1 MLAPIR
7 PASSTGSECVRVFV
21 RVRPRSLK
29 EKSGPTGPDV
39 VAVDAGAKTV
49 AVGDPSNAQ
58 SESSAMYTFDGV
70 FGPTSTQEEV
80 FSAVGSQVASACL
93 EGYNGS
99 IYVYGQTGTGK
110 TFTMLGPPRGRG
122 NDQGLR
128 GLTSR
133 IIESIFHEL
142 KTKQRD
148 SEGTFSYMCT
158 ISCVEIYREALTDLF
173 DHTGQQLQLR
183 DDIRKG
189 VYVDGLSEHTVYD
202 SKEAELIVRRAL
214 VKRHVGSTVMNDE
227 SSRSH
232 CVVMLRVA
240 TKLIQAGG
248 VTQTKESR
256 LNLVDLA
263 GSERQPSSSHG
274 RSSSSGAESQARVKE
289 AGAINKSL
297 SVLTSVIYSLSK
309 PRAASARQSTFTHFR
324 DSKLTFLLRDSLG
337 GNSVTS
343 IIATISPLAAN
354 FGETLSTIK
363 FAARAKRIK
372 CQAVLNESL
381 TGTVESLT
389 AELETAR
396 RQLAALTAGQSQL
409 RVSPTI
415 PDGGTGAFGTGR
427 GGSPASTD
435 GEGSGARPGEG
446 SSALRRRIISL
457 QILLAGSLARERE
470 LEEVKAKQQK
480 WAVYWEET
488 AKSLQAFEE
497 AGRFLTELLAKGQ
510 AGENG
515 DAETEVVEEDREEE
529 IRLLRALVE
538 NHPEKARRELLELEL
553 QQQVEENAAL
563 KREGREMRQEHEAQL
578 RAERRRRQSTESTAT
593 MLATADGL
601 SRTLRSGILPG
612 RESGQAVQASGGATG
627 LRFITDSGS
636 DGSPHNESDFTE
648 SDAESMDGVLH
659 LGDTGGGPL
668 REDGDDDEHSAEEG
682 GGGMESVQIRHLKRE
697 IRMLLAENEEL
708 RSQYHPEAQTRQQTP
723 ALVEDDETREAS
735 YEDLGVAPSPEY
747 KFGENIQASP
757 APTLHGTPAA
767 VSKTRKIDESPQA
780 SPPQAW
786 SQMVPISN
794 ERLSSDGEEEAAGAA
809 KVDPELVREVASL
822 CRDVDALVEKIRQA
836 DNTVVL
842 RSTPGDDFEEID
854 VETSLKRSPWV
865 VDVDDASSSGGGKN
879 SPMRQLAQ
887 SASMSRIM
895 RYTAATVMN
904 GQGNKRGSTAKL
916 AGLSSIQ
923 STPHLSSL
931 LDKRTRGPPP
941 SSSQGQTRTLS
952 KNANTASALLRNKST
967 MSLHAISEL
976 ELSVFDERTGHM
988 VTTASPRTAAIT
1000 GSASSA
1006 ALPTMEEILGEEGGD
1021 EGEVLMRSTKET
1033 LKKMLIELEVVS
1045 NGYHQLSD
1053 DFQKLLEDY
1062 ESKVAECEFF
1072 QSQWNQLLK
1081 GKGSKPQQRGLVT
1094 DPSLSSLLSR
1104 SSSRLCGR
1112 QPPRLAS
1119 VSDTTSFMRS
1129 TQASRLMRS
1138 TEDAVASG
1146 TPRARAMQRHQDDG
1160 LGRARLRRGETGGPP
1175 RGLSRVNS
1183 DSVLPLT
1190 TGIRGEPL
1198 PDTRRRFNEVPARL
1212 KMAASST
1219 SSAKRPVVSCS
1230 LNIKKGTRLSQV
1242 SDSSLDRGSST
1253 PRSCRSASLASR

>member
-7 PASSTGSECVRVFV
+7 PAPPTGSECVRVFV

-58 SESSAMYTFDGV
+58 SESSTMYTFDGV

-133 IIESIFHEL
+133 IIESIFHQL

-148 SEGTFSYMCT
+148 SEGTFTYMCT

-274 RSSSSGAESQARVKE
+274 RSSSGAESQARVKE

-363 FAARAKRIK
+363 FAARAKRIQ

-415 PDGGTGAFGTGR
+415 PDGGTGALGTGR

-497 AGRFLTELLAKGQ
+497 AGRSLTELLANDQ
-510 AGENG
+510 PGENG
-515 DAETEVVEEDREEE
+515 DAETGVVEEDREEE

-563 KREGREMRQEHEAQL
+563 KREGKEMRQEHEAQL

-612 RESGQAVQASGGATG
+612 RESGQTVATGGGATG
-627 LRFITDSGS
+627 RRFITDSQS

-668 REDGDDDEHSAEEG
+668 SEDGDDDDERSAEEG
-682 GGGMESVQIRHLKRE
+682 EGGMESVQIRHLTRE

-708 RSQYHPEAQTRQQTP
+708 RSQYHLEAQTRQQTP
-723 ALVEDDETREAS
+723 ALAEDDGTQEAS
-735 YEDLGVAPSPEY
+735 YGDLGVAPSPEY
-747 KFGENIQASP
+747 KFGEHIQASP
-757 APTLHGTPAA
+757 GVLTLHATPAA
-767 VSKTRKIDESPQA
+767 VSKTRKVDESPQA

-794 ERLSSDGEEEAAGAA
+794 ERLSSDGEEEEAAGNA

-865 VDVDDASSSGGGKN
+865 VD
-879 SPMRQLAQ
+879 
-887 SASMSRIM
+887 
-895 RYTAATVMN
+895 
-904 GQGNKRGSTAKL
+904 
-916 AGLSSIQ
+916 
-923 STPHLSSL
+923 
-931 LDKRTRGPPP
+931 
-941 SSSQGQTRTLS
+941 
-952 KNANTASALLRNKST
+952 
-967 MSLHAISEL
+967 
-976 ELSVFDERTGHM
+976 
-988 VTTASPRTAAIT
+988 
-1000 GSASSA
+1000 
-1006 ALPTMEEILGEEGGD
+1006 
-1021 EGEVLMRSTKET
+1021 
-1033 LKKMLIELEVVS
+1033 
-1045 NGYHQLSD
+1045 
-1053 DFQKLLEDY
+1053 
-1062 ESKVAECEFF
+1062 
-1072 QSQWNQLLK
+1072 
-1081 GKGSKPQQRGLVT
+1081 
-1094 DPSLSSLLSR
+1094 
-1104 SSSRLCGR
+1104 
-1112 QPPRLAS
+1112 
-1119 VSDTTSFMRS
+1119 
-1129 TQASRLMRS
+1129 
-1138 TEDAVASG
+1138 
-1146 TPRARAMQRHQDDG
+1146 
-1160 LGRARLRRGETGGPP
+1160 
-1175 RGLSRVNS
+1175 
-1183 DSVLPLT
+1183 
-1190 TGIRGEPL
+1190 
-1198 PDTRRRFNEVPARL
+1198 
-1212 KMAASST
+1212 
-1219 SSAKRPVVSCS
+1219 
-1230 LNIKKGTRLSQV
+1230 
-1242 SDSSLDRGSST
+1242 
-1253 PRSCRSASLASR
+1253 

>member
-274 RSSSSGAESQARVKE
+274 RNSSGAESQARVKE

-415 PDGGTGAFGTGR
+415 PDGGTGALGTGR

-457 QILLAGSLARERE
+457 QILLAERE

-497 AGRFLTELLAKGQ
+497 AGRFLTELLAKDQPG
-510 AGENG
+510 ADGG
-515 DAETEVVEEDREEE
+515 GETEVVEEDREEE

-563 KREGREMRQEHEAQL
+563 KREGKEMRQEHEAQL

-612 RESGQAVQASGGATG
+612 RESGQAVPASGGATG
-627 LRFITDSGS
+627 LRLVLGSSRTARS

-668 REDGDDDEHSAEEG
+668 SEDGDDDEHSAEEG
-682 GGGMESVQIRHLKRE
+682 
-697 IRMLLAENEEL
+697 MLLAENEEL

-723 ALVEDDETREAS
+723 ALVEDDGTQEAS
-735 YEDLGVAPSPEY
+735 YGDLGVAPSPEY

-757 APTLHGTPAA
+757 GVSTLHGTPAA
-767 VSKTRKIDESPQA
+767 VSKTRKVDESPQA

-822 CRDVDALVEKIRQA
+822 CRDADALVEKIRQA

-865 VDVDDASSSGGGKN
+865 VDVDDASSGKGSGGGKN

-1033 LKKMLIELEVVS
+1033 LKEDVDRTRVVGKLVC
-1045 NGYHQLSD
+1045 NLSD

-1081 GKGSKPQQRGLVT
+1081 GRESKPQQRGLVT

-1146 TPRARAMQRHQDDG
+1146 TPRARAMQRHQDGERESWGYLEVSVVDG

-1212 KMAASST
+1212 RMAASST
-1219 SSAKRPVVSCS
+1219 ASAKRPVVSCS

>member
-58 SESSAMYTFDGV
+58 SESSTMYSFDGV

-133 IIESIFHEL
+133 IIESIFHQL
-142 KTKQRD
+142 KMKQSD

-202 SKEAELIVRRAL
+202 NKEAELIVRRAL

-274 RSSSSGAESQARVKE
+274 RSSSSSGAESQARVKE

-415 PDGGTGAFGTGR
+415 PDGGTGALGTGR
-427 GGSPASTD
+427 GGSPASTE

-497 AGRFLTELLAKGQ
+497 AGRSLTELLAKGQ

-515 DAETEVVEEDREEE
+515 GGETEVVVEDREEE

-563 KREGREMRQEHEAQL
+563 KREGKEMRQEHEAQL

-601 SRTLRSGILPG
+601 SRTLRSGVLPG
-612 RESGQAVQASGGATG
+612 RESGQTVATGGGATG

-668 REDGDDDEHSAEEG
+668 SDDGDDDEHSTEEG
-682 GGGMESVQIRHLKRE
+682 MLGGCGVGTVPLQG
-697 IRMLLAENEEL
+697 MLLAENEEL
-708 RSQYHPEAQTRQQTP
+708 RSQYNPEAQTRQRTP

-735 YEDLGVAPSPEY
+735 YEDFGVAPSPEY

-757 APTLHGTPAA
+757 APTLHATPAA
-767 VSKTRKIDESPQA
+767 VSKTRKVDESPQA

-865 VDVDDASSSGGGKN
+865 VDVDDASSQKGSGGGKN

-904 GQGNKRGSTAKL
+904 GQGSKRGSTAKL

-1033 LKKMLIELEVVS
+1033 LKRMLIELEVVS

-1081 GKGSKPQQRGLVT
+1081 GRESKPQQRGLVT
-1094 DPSLSSLLSR
+1094 VCPA
-1104 SSSRLCGR
+1104 G
-1112 QPPRLAS
+1112 
-1119 VSDTTSFMRS
+1119 
-1129 TQASRLMRS
+1129 
-1138 TEDAVASG
+1138 
-1146 TPRARAMQRHQDDG
+1146 AMQRHQDGERESWGYLEVSVVDG

-1219 SSAKRPVVSCS
+1219 ACAKRPVVSCS
-1230 LNIKKGTRLSQV
+1230 LNIKKGARLSQV

-1253 PRSCRSASLASR
+1253 PRSCRSVSLASR